1 MKIWGYTRVST
12 GRQSIERQIRNI
24 SAAYPDAV
32 IIKEVYT
39 GTTDN
44 RPEWR
49 KLMSKVRPG
58 DTIIFDSVSRMSR
71 NADEGYRTY
80 QDLYAQGVNLAFL
93 KEPHINTSVYRD
105 AQQTAISTT
114 GDEIADCF
122 INATNQV
129 IMILAERQIKT
140 AFDQAEK
147 EVMDLRKRTAEGIET
162 ARRNGK
168 QIGQR
173 TGAHLTTKKS
183 IKAKEI
189 ILKHSKDFNGTL
201 SDPDC
206 IKLAGVSR
214 NSFYAYKKQLR
225 AER

>member
-1 MKIWGYTRVST
+1 MRTWGYTRIST
-12 GRQSIERQIRNI
+12 GRQSIDRQIRNI
-24 SAAYPDAV
+24 SAAYPDAFIV
-32 IIKEVYT
+32 QEVYT

-44 RPEWR
+44 RPEWK
-49 KLMSKVRPG
+49 KLMDKVRPG

-71 NADEGYRTY
+71 NSDEGYRTY
-80 QDLYAQGVNLAFL
+80 QDLYAQGVNLVFL

-105 AQQTAISTT
+105 AQQTALSAT

-122 INATNQV
+122 IAATNQV
-129 IMILAERQIKT
+129 IMILARRQIKT

-173 TGAHLTTKKS
+173 TGAKLTTKKATA
-183 IKAKEI
+183 AKEI
-189 ILKHSKDFNGTL
+189 ILKHSKDFNGSL

-206 IKLAGVSR
+206 IKLAGCSR
-214 NSFYAYKKQLR
+214 NSYYKFKRELR
-225 AER
+225 AEQ